1 MREEFFPNVTA
12 DLCSCG
18 TTTSDSRNITTLEA
32 KSLAI
37 SDTLFNYEEKP
48 RCVIGISEPTPRLLG
63 HFFKR

>member
-1 MREEFFPNVTA
+1 MREEFFPDITA

-18 TTTSDSRNITTLEA
+18 TTTGDSRNITTLEA

-37 SDTLFNYEEKP
+37 SDTLLDDEEKP
-48 RCVIGISEPTPRLLG
+48 RCVIRISEPTAKHLG